1 VYKRQ
6 EYLYAFV
13 GKAENEALVI
23 LRIDSPEKAVE
34 LLEKAGV
41 KVLDSKTVYKL

>member
-6 EYLYAFV
+6 
-13 GKAENEALVI
+13 
-23 LRIDSPEKAVE
+23 E